1 MAEPTGHDVG
11 CCRDGVSYNVLT
23 NVMEGLPP
31 TLAQVG
37 ARALMNDILTA
48 NNLHL
53 VRRKTLNFKNQSL
66 S

>member
-37 ARALMNDILTA
+37 ARAFNEWHF
-48 NNLHL
+48 N
-53 VRRKTLNFKNQSL
+53 R
-66 S
+66 